1 MKCPN
6 CGAEIAN
13 DSLFCENCGVKITS
27 SKKPSKKKW
36 VPWVTGILAFIVSFI
51 VVAALLDKN
60 DSSSSESI
68 SRAEQCVREVEAAT
82 CATDLNAIEA
92 KYDDLRY
99 DDFTQEQQK
108 RIDRVVNKYFKQE
121 KESEPDEAPVSY
133 LYTDDNNFEIAYY
146 GGEEYSKWLRVYS
159 NCSWYISTP
168 VASWAHTVVS
178 GDYIQVWCDPNPND
192 ARSDYFIISTT
203 DGNESYRVDFT
214 QK

>member
-36 VPWVTGILAFIVSFI
+36 VPWVTGILAFIVGFVLVTVI
-51 VVAALLDKN
+51 MDKKN
-60 DSSSSESI
+60 SSPSLPP
-68 SRAEQCVREVEAAT
+68 SRTEICVRQLEAAET
-82 CATDLNAIEA
+82 EADLDAILT
-92 KYDDLRY
+92 KYDDLNE
-99 DDFTQEQQK
+99 DDFTPEQLA
-108 RIDRVVNKYFKQE
+108 RIDRVMNKYFKQE
-121 KESEPDEAPVSY
+121 VESEPVEAPVSY
-133 LYTDDNNFEIAYY
+133 LYTDDNNFEIKYH
-146 GGEEYSKWLRVYS
+146 GGEENSKWLRVYS

-168 VASWAHTVVS
+168 VASWAHTAVS
-178 GDYIQVWCDPNPND
+178 GDYIQVWCDLNPNER
-192 ARSDYFIISTT
+192 RSDYFIISTT

>member
-60 DSSSSESI
+60 DSSSSEPV
-68 SRAEQCVREVEAAT
+68 SRKEQCVR
-82 CATDLNAIEA
+82 DIEA
-92 KYDDLRY
+92 VTSATELNSIDTKYPDLKY
-99 DDFTQEQQK
+99 NDFTPEQQR
-108 RIDRVVNKYFKQE
+108 RIDRVVNKFKQTAE
-121 KESEPDEAPVSY
+121 AEPVEAPVSY
-133 LYTDDNNFEIAYY
+133 LYTDDNNFEIEYH

-168 VASWAHTVVS
+168 VASWAHTAVS
-178 GDYIQVWCDPNPND
+178 GDYIQVWCDHNPNER
-192 ARSDYFIISTT
+192 RSDYFIISTT